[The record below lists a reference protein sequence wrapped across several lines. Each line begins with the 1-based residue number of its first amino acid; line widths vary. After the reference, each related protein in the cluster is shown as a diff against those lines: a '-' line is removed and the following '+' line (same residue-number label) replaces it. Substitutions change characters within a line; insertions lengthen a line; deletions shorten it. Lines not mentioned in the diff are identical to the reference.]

1 MTNSFKSIP
10 EKMLEDYK
18 KIPRDMVLNES
29 SEKPKEKSK
38 EELAVQDM
46 RELLDYMD
54 KKITGRMTEQD
65 KRQIRDKIDRWEKS
79 IKILRGF
86 LGV

>member
-1 MTNSFKSIP
+1 MTNSFKSIR

-18 KIPRDMVLNES
+18 KIPRDVELQES

-38 EELAVQDM
+38 EELAIQDM

-65 KRQIRDKIDRWEKS
+65 KGKIRHKIDRWERS
-79 IKILRGF
+79 IKILRDAF
-86 LGV
+86 IV